1 MARFD
6 VYRHPDPE
14 LRRKTPFLLDVQNSH
29 LNQLATRVVIPLR
42 GRDVAPLPL
51 RDLHPLLEVQ
61 GKPVVLDTTA
71 LAAFPAAALQSP
83 VANLKASA
91 TDIVTALD
99 TLFGS
104 Y

>member
-1 MARFD
+1 MAKFD

-14 LRRKTPFLLDVQNSH
+14 LRGRTPFLLDVQNSY
-29 LNQLATRVVIPLR
+29 LEQLATRVVIPLR
-42 GRDVAPLPL
+42 ARDFAPIPL

-61 GKPVVLDTTA
+61 GTPVVLDTTA
-71 LAAFPAAALQSP
+71 LAAIPAAALRTP
-83 VANLKASA
+83 VANLQTSA
-91 TDIVTALD
+91 TDILASLD